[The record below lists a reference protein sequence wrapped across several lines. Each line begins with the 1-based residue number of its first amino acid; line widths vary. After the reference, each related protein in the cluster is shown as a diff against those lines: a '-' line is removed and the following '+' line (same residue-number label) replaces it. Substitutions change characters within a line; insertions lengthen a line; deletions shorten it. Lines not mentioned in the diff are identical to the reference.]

1 MTTGPSMDTHRIRDR
16 ADALAGESR
25 WGDLWAFLDGLP
37 DRERVASTPVA
48 YRFGEALYH
57 LGRMEPLARHA
68 EAFEATA
75 RHGRDVDGIMR
86 ALNLKGIAA
95 FELGRPDEA
104 RQAFE
109 NLMALAEAEQD
120 HDMMARSSLN
130 LGALANLGGSPATA
144 LSLYQLALPLFHK
157 LGQTRGLSQTHQSL
171 AMSYRDLR
179 RYAEAEDEY
188 REAVRLGLGFGYT
201 PIVAMA
207 VIGRAEIL
215 VLRGDPQTALG
226 LVEWGLQLSRQLGD
240 PITEGTGYRV
250 RAQARMA
257 QAQVAEATEDLEE
270 ALRLARSSKNLLLES
285 ETLRDK
291 GRLAIQSGDEPAAYG
306 CFMSAAEAFARLGS
320 EHAALEMRRE
330 LEQLDSGPPAA

>member
-1 MTTGPSMDTHRIRDR
+1 MDTHRIKER

-25 WGDLWAFLDGLP
+25 WGDLLAFLDRLP
-37 DRERVASTPVA
+37 ARERLASTAVA

-57 LGRMEPLARHA
+57 LGRMESLARHA
-68 EAFEATA
+68 EAFEAAA
-75 RHGRDVDGIMR
+75 RQGRDVAGIMR
-86 ALNLKGIAA
+86 ALNLGGIAA
-95 FELGRPDEA
+95 FELGRPEEA

-109 NLMALAEAEQD
+109 SLMALAEAEQD
-120 HDMMARSSLN
+120 QDMLARSSLN
-130 LGALANLGGSPATA
+130 LGAIANLEGSPAAA
-144 LSLYQLALPLFHK
+144 LSLYQLALPLFHR
-157 LGQTRGLSQTHQSL
+157 LGQTRGMSQTHQSL

-226 LVEWGLQLSRQLGD
+226 LVEWGLHLSRQLGD
-240 PITEGTGYRV
+240 PISEGTGYRV

-257 QAQVAEATEDLEE
+257 QALVAEAAEDLDE
-270 ALRLARSSKNLLLES
+270 ALRLARSTKNPLLEA
-285 ETLRDK
+285 ETLRDL
-291 GRLAIQSGDEPAAYG
+291 GRLAIHSGDELAARG
-306 CFMSAAEAFARLGS
+306 HFSSAGEAFGRLGS
-320 EHAALEMRRE
+320 AHAVLELRRE
-330 LEQLDSGPPAA
+330 LEQLDAGPPAA

>member
-1 MTTGPSMDTHRIRDR
+1 MDTHRITER

-25 WGDLWAFLDGLP
+25 WGDLLLFLEGLP
-37 DRERVASTPVA
+37 ERERVASADVA

-57 LGRMEPLARHA
+57 LGRMELLVRHA
-68 EAFEATA
+68 ASFETA
-75 RHGRDVDGIMR
+75 ARRDRNVPGIMR

-95 FELGRPDEA
+95 FELGRPEEA
-104 RQAFE
+104 RQAFD

-120 HDMMARSSLN
+120 HDMLARASLN
-130 LGALANLGGSPATA
+130 LGALANLKGSPATA

-179 RYAEAEDEY
+179 RYADAEDEY

-201 PIVAMA
+201 PIVAVA

-240 PITEGTGYRV
+240 PITEGTGFRV
-250 RAQARMA
+250 RAMAR
-257 QAQVAEATEDLEE
+257 VALGLVSEARDDLEL
-270 ALRLARSSKNLLLES
+270 AMLRARDTDNVLLEA
-285 ETLRDK
+285 ETLRDL
-291 GRLAIQSGDEPAAYG
+291 GRLANRSGTEPVARDRLEA
-306 CFMSAAEAFARLGS
+306 AAEAFGRLGS
-320 EHAALEMRRE
+320 DHAVLEMRRE
-330 LEQLDSGPPAA
+330 LEQLDAGPPAA